1 MFMKGGLPLMA
12 KKQIL
17 TFIGKLS
24 AVVLSAGLL
33 IVVLNRFYVNG
44 YYYRDVYSE
53 IDKMYDVPYGI
64 QMVNLGT
71 SHGLASF
78 QYPEDGVT
86 RYNLALSGEDIYHDF
101 ATLKQ
106 FADHLAPG
114 CIVAL
119 PTSYFSF
126 CMSTE
131 EPSQKRYYAY
141 LDREYLRGFSYET
154 LINAKYLP
162 VLRSGEFI
170 IKDLIKDQELDVG
183 AAMMDEDMEAPESDV
198 EALSSDAFAESA
210 VPVASSDT
218 AALNDLAQDYA
229 LTDQEKLKKNAELV
243 SHAAGRVESW
253 RSGYMTA
260 GRRYIAENT
269 RILTEMVQFC
279 YENGFRPLL
288 VTTPIYK
295 ALNDKFSEEELR
307 VCYFDPMREV
317 AQKTGV
323 PYLDLSHDAVLS
335 ATPDYYGNSDHMN
348 RYGAAAFYE
357 VYTAYL
363 KTIGYLN

>member
-1 MFMKGGLPLMA
+1 MA

-33 IVVLNRFYVNG
+33 IGVLNRFYVNG

-53 IDKMYDVPYGI
+53 IDKMYDVPYDI

-78 QYPEDGVT
+78 RYPEDGVT

-183 AAMMDEDMEAPESDV
+183 AAMMDEDLEAPEAVSEETSAGPINDSAAASPV
-198 EALSSDAFAESA
+198 SASDA
-210 VPVASSDT
+210 
-218 AALNDLAQDYA
+218 AAQSGPAPSYE
-229 LTDQEKLKKNAELV
+229 LTDQEKESKEAELI

-260 GRRYIAENT
+260 GRRFIAENT
-269 RILTEMVQFC
+269 AILTEMVQFC
-279 YENGFRPLL
+279 YDHGFRPLL

-295 ALNDKFSEEELR
+295 ALNDNFSEEELR

>member
-1 MFMKGGLPLMA
+1 MA
-12 KKQIL
+12 KKPL
-17 TFIGKLS
+17 LLFFGKLF
-24 AVVLSAGLL
+24 AVVLSVCLL
-33 IVVLNRFYVNG
+33 IGIINRLYVNG
-44 YYYRDVYSE
+44 YYYRDVYHE
-53 IDKMYDVPYGI
+53 IDKMYDVPYDI

-78 QYPEDGVT
+78 RYPEDGVV

-101 ATLKQ
+101 ATLRQ

-131 EPSQKRYYAY
+131 EPSQKRYYSY

-183 AAMMDEDMEAPESDV
+183 AAMMDDRVDTSGTEVPPATDPSTESEAGASPTPDV
-198 EALSSDAFAESA
+198 EIDPQETDLT
-210 VPVASSDT
+210 V
-218 AALNDLAQDYA
+218 LAQAYA
-229 LTDQEKLKKNAELV
+229 LTEAERTQKDAELA
-243 SHAAGRVESW
+243 SHAAGRAESW

-260 GRRYIAENT
+260 GRGYIPENT

-279 YENGFRPLL
+279 YDNGFRPLL

-295 ALNDKFSEEELR
+295 ALNE
-307 VCYFDPMREV
+307 
-317 AQKTGV
+317 
-323 PYLDLSHDAVLS
+323 
-335 ATPDYYGNSDHMN
+335 
-348 RYGAAAFYE
+348 
-357 VYTAYL
+357 
-363 KTIGYLN
+363 